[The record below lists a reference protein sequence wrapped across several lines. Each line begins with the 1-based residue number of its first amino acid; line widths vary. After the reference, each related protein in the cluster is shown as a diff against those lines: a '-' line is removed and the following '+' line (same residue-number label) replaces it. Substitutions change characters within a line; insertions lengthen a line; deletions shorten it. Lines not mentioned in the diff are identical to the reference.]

1 MTTTSNPASNRVSVA
16 RQTYQSPAAQT
27 YAALLQTLR
36 FSAGFDVVG
45 NNDTTQSVVFRL
57 PSGDDE
63 YEARVAAD
71 GECSAIIIDAPV
83 GVNDKSAAYSRLYRE
98 LSEQLTAQSTVIP
111 ADVIAKRRFWK
122 FVTADN
128 QGPRSK
134 WAIASIVVACFG
146 VLCGISYF
154 DTWRPNWG
162 GIFTFIILMFVVC
175 GVAFAVTGR
184 GGKVSGRNMVL
195 IAVAI
200 ACVATVL
207 LLCAGIVVQ
216 INYSY

>member
-1 MTTTSNPASNRVSVA
+1 MTTSNLAVNRVSVS
-16 RQTYQSPAAQT
+16 RQSYQTPVAQT
-27 YAALLQTLR
+27 YTALLQTLR
-36 FSAGFDVVG
+36 FSAGFDVAG
-45 NNDTTQSVVFRL
+45 NDDATYTVRFRL
-57 PSGDDE
+57 PDGNE
-63 YEARVAAD
+63 EFEARVVAD
-71 GECSAIIIDAPV
+71 GEHSAVIVDAPI
-83 GVNDKSAAYSRLYRE
+83 GVNDKGAAYSRLYRE
-98 LSEQLTAQSTVIP
+98 LSEQLAAQSTAIS

-134 WAIASIVVACFG
+134 WAIASVVVACFG
-146 VLCGISYF
+146 ILCAISYF
-154 DTWRPNWG
+154 DAWRPNWG

-175 GVAFAVTGR
+175 GVGFAVTGR
-184 GGKVSGRNMVL
+184 GGKVSGRNLVL

>member
-1 MTTTSNPASNRVSVA
+1 M
-16 RQTYQSPAAQT
+16 QY
-27 YAALLQTLR
+27 
-36 FSAGFDVVG
+36 SAGFDVVG
-45 NNDTTQSVVFRL
+45 NDDMAHTVCFRL
-57 PSGDDE
+57 PGGNDE
-63 YEARVAAD
+63 FEARVVAD
-71 GECSAIIIDAPV
+71 GEHSVVIIDAPI

-134 WAIASIVVACFG
+134 WAIASVVVACFG

-184 GGKVSGRNMVL
+184 GGKVSGRNLAL
-195 IAVAI
+195 IAIAI

>member
-1 MTTTSNPASNRVSVA
+1 MTASNPVVPRVSVA
-16 RQTYQSPAAQT
+16 RQTYRQPVAQT
-27 YAALLQTLR
+27 YAALLQTLQY
-36 FSAGFDVVG
+36 SAGFDVVG
-45 NNDTTQSVVFRL
+45 NDDMAHTVCFRL
-57 PSGDDE
+57 PGGGDE
-63 YEARVAAD
+63 FEARVVAD
-71 GECSAIIIDAPV
+71 GERSAVIIDAPI
-83 GVNDKSAAYSRLYRE
+83 GVNDKGAAYSRLYRE

-111 ADVIAKRRFWK
+111 ADVIAQRRFWK
-122 FVTADN
+122 FMMADN

-134 WAIASIVVACFG
+134 WAIASVVVACFG

-162 GIFTFIILMFVVC
+162 GIFMFIILMFVVC

-184 GGKVSGRNMVL
+184 GGKVSGRNLALVA
-195 IAVAI
+195 IAI

-216 INYSY
+216 IHYSY